1 MSNKHILFQHDY
13 LEEIA
18 NRLSAKAHLLNIS
31 SISRQTGVPRGV
43 IQSYMAGKIVNTNFK
58 NVVAL
63 YKFIE
68 EQNI

>member
-13 LEEIA
+13 LDEIA

-31 SISRQTGVPRGV
+31 SISRQTNVPRGV
-43 IQSYMAGKIVNTNFK
+43 IQSFMAGKIVNTNFK